1 MRRGWVVSAGIAAAL
16 VIGAGPASAF
26 QETPGAPPADALQV
40 APEAQPPALQLKGPA
55 TGPAQPAPKST
66 TKTFGFSALPK
77 LDFGL
82 ELLYSDHPLALQAA
96 PVPQGAIPDD
106 GDVTVLGKVKRHF

>member
-1 MRRGWVVSAGIAAAL
+1 MRRGWAVSAGIVAAL
-16 VIGAGPASAF
+16 LISAGPASAF
-26 QETPGAPPADALQV
+26 QETPGAPPPDAIKV
-40 APEAQPPALQLKGPA
+40 APEGQAPALELQGPA
-55 TGPAQPAPKST
+55 TGPVQPAAKGA

-82 ELLYSDHPLALQAA
+82 ELLYSNQPLALQAA